1 MAGYAMLNKLK
12 DYLIQVIKGNKKGIV
27 AKITLI
33 FLSFL
38 EYIYLIIIQIRNI
51 FYRYRIIKS
60 KKIDAFVI
68 SIGNIT
74 GGGTGKT
81 PLVEK
86 IVEELKNIENNVAV
100 ITRGYRGENDISRV
114 VKKNT
119 DRAIKTYGDE
129 AIMLASHLTDTPV
142 IIGKKRYKS
151 GQKALQLFDSRIL
164 ILDDGFQHRQLKR
177 DLDIVIIDAL
187 NPSGY
192 NHLIPRGYLREPLSA
207 LKRADIFII
216 SKSDLIR
223 KEKLKQIREK
233 LKKYNK
239 DIPLLEMNYQPLNY
253 HLLNS
258 ISEEKIEISLASLKT
273 EEIIAVSGI
282 GNPDSFLDTLK
293 KLEVKIKSFLKY
305 GDHHPYCLQ
314 DIKDIIYK
322 CKQHKVK
329 KIIIT
334 EKDAVKLNK
343 TMLKQFRENEIK
355 IYSLNITVKIKPE
368 EKLINILKRKYYKY
382 KG

>member
-1 MAGYAMLNKLK
+1 MLNKLK

>member
-1 MAGYAMLNKLK
+1 MLNKLK

-142 IIGKKRYKS
+142 II
-151 GQKALQLFDSRIL
+151 
-164 ILDDGFQHRQLKR
+164 
-177 DLDIVIIDAL
+177 
-187 NPSGY
+187 
-192 NHLIPRGYLREPLSA
+192 
-207 LKRADIFII
+207 
-216 SKSDLIR
+216 
-223 KEKLKQIREK
+223 
-233 LKKYNK
+233 
-239 DIPLLEMNYQPLNY
+239 
-253 HLLNS
+253 
-258 ISEEKIEISLASLKT
+258 
-273 EEIIAVSGI
+273 
-282 GNPDSFLDTLK
+282 
-293 KLEVKIKSFLKY
+293 
-305 GDHHPYCLQ
+305 
-314 DIKDIIYK
+314 
-322 CKQHKVK
+322 
-329 KIIIT
+329 
-334 EKDAVKLNK
+334 
-343 TMLKQFRENEIK
+343 
-355 IYSLNITVKIKPE
+355 
-368 EKLINILKRKYYKY
+368 
-382 KG
+382 